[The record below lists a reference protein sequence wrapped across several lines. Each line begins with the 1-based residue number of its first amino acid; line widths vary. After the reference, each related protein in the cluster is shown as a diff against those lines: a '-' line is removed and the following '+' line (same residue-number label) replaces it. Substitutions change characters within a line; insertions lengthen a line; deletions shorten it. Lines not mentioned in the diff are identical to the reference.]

1 MLAIARS
8 YIGKSVYRRCSFM
21 REAPVGG
28 VLGSLIKWLYGQRG
42 IWLLRDL
49 ILWLKLGTSILI
61 NELAKGD
68 LIFTDGYTNR
78 TIKSIGSIGH
88 VGMVTD
94 RHTIIHATN
103 KVGIEEISFDLFLRQ
118 RKFCC
123 AKRII
128 ANEAELV
135 TLSIPPDQEIE
146 ISNDFE
152 WILFDAIK
160 SQGKINQQK
169 R

>member
-21 REAPVGG
+21 REAPLV
-28 VLGSLIKWLYGQRG
+28 VDCASLIKWLYGQRG
-42 IWLLRDL
+42 IWLPRDL

-61 NELAKGD
+61 SELAKGD

-103 KVGIEEISFDLFLRQ
+103 KVGIEEISFDLFLHQ
-118 RKFCC
+118 QKFSCP
-123 AKRII
+123 KLII
-128 ANEAELV
+128 SNGAEIV
-135 TLSIPPDQEIE
+135 TLIFQPHHDIE
-146 ISNDFE
+146 IS
-152 WILFDAIK
+152 
-160 SQGKINQQK
+160 INFN
-169 R
+169 